1 MTAATVT
8 ARQVSAAVMVS
19 IDSAPATRQLQ
30 VLHSDIG
37 TERSFSFG
45 PYQLFPRRRLLLKGS
60 QRIPLGG
67 RSLEVLIV
75 LAERQG
81 DVVNKSELMA
91 RAWPGITVD
100 ETALRVH
107 IAGLRKALGDGIGEA
122 SYIKTIAGRGYCLVA
137 PSPRFEPAVE
147 RARSVEVRAD
157 YTPRLP
163 FQLDETIGRSD
174 AVDRI
179 TGLLETQRFV
189 TIHGPGGVGKTTT
202 AVAVAS
208 SQLAAFAGDVHW
220 LELGE
225 IGEPQLLPG
234 ALASAFGLSVQGRDP
249 MHDLLECLRERRCL
263 LIFDNCEH
271 LIEPA
276 AALIERIFRGAPL
289 VRILATSREVLRI
302 EGEHV
307 YRLSGLACPLD
318 DDGLTAERVLS
329 FAAPRLFVKRVV
341 ASGHQFELTDA
352 DAPVVARIC
361 RKLDGLALAIN
372 VAAAQVQ
379 TLGFAEVAWSLD
391 SGYWLRWRGRRTA
404 LPRHQTIGAAIDWSY
419 NLLSEDEQAALRYLS
434 IFPDY
439 FSLEAALG
447 LARHGLP
454 NTAHSLD
461 IIDKLIAKSMISSDL
476 GDCTPRYRLLN
487 STRAYA
493 FDKLQQLGELDG
505 IAVKARQ
512 YGGGSGS

>member
-8 ARQVSAAVMVS
+8 ARQVTAAAMVS
-19 IDSAPATRQLQ
+19 FDSVPAADRRL
-30 VLHSDIG
+30 VLHNDAG
-37 TERSFSFG
+37 AERCIFFG
-45 PYQLFPRRRLLLKGS
+45 SCQLFPRRRLLLKSGRPI
-60 QRIPLGG
+60 QLGG

-81 DVVNKSELMA
+81 DVVSKSELMA

-107 IAGLRKALGDGIGEA
+107 VAGLRKALDDGIGEA

-137 PSPRFEPAVE
+137 PPPRTEPAVE
-147 RARSVEVRAD
+147 HGRSVEVRAD
-157 YTPRLP
+157 YIPRLP
-163 FQLDETIGRSD
+163 FQLDETIGRSE

-179 TGLLETQRFV
+179 SGLLETQRFV
-189 TIHGPGGVGKTTT
+189 TVHGPGGVGKTTT
-202 AVAVAS
+202 AIAVAS

-220 LELGE
+220 LDLGE
-225 IGEPQLLPG
+225 INDPQFLPG
-234 ALASAFGLSVQGRDP
+234 ALALGLGLSLRGRDP
-249 MHDLLECLRERRCL
+249 TPDLLEYLRERRSL
-263 LIFDNCEH
+263 LVFDNCEH

-276 AALIERIFRGAPL
+276 AALIETIFRGAPQ
-289 VRILATSREVLRI
+289 VCILATSREVLRI
-302 EGEHV
+302 DGEHV
-307 YRLSGLACPLD
+307 YRLSGLACPSD

-404 LPRHQTIGAAIDWSY
+404 LPRHQTVGATIDWSY

-434 IFPDY
+434 IFTGY
-439 FSLEAALG
+439 FSLEAALDI
-447 LARHGLP
+447 ARHDLADA
-454 NTAHSLD
+454 AHSLD
-461 IIDKLIAKSMISSDL
+461 IIDKLIVKSMISSDL

-512 YGGGSGS
+512 YVGSGS